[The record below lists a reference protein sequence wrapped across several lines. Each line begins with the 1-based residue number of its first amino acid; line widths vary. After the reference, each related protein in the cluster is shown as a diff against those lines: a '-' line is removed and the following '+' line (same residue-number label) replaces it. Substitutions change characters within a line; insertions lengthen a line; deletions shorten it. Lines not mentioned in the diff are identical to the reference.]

1 MNNFVDCLKEPLIS
15 NILIGVVLYVGF
27 SLVLIIILI
36 SIIFKML
43 NKNKEV
49 VNGTT
54 KDWDNGYC
62 ERRRLI

>member
-1 MNNFVDCLKEPLIS
+1 MSSFVECLKEPIIS

-27 SLVLIIILI
+27 SLVLIIVLI

-54 KDWDNGYC
+54 KD
-62 ERRRLI
+62 